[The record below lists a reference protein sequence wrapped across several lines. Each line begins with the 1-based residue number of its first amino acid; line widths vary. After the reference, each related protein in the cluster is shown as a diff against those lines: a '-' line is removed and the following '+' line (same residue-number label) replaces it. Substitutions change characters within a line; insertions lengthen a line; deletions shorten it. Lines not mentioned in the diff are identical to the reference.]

1 MRSMTRE
8 MNCDC
13 RAVLM
18 CRRSALVPDNNGGY
32 CTFEVKKGVPNIRPP
47 PLCRSR
53 LCLDIRSKTSPEMKG
68 KPSVPMCDALNVLS
82 QPPEPLLISQRIFGL
97 NQPDKDLS
105 VNALLFKRDKV
116 ISESNGDR
124 QWELEKDEIRDKCLV
139 EDWKVGQA
147 DGRGGRLELVSPMEG
162 TFCGCK
168 RITAQTAL

>member
-47 PLCRSR
+47 PLCRSATGIDAAGSAWISDR
-53 LCLDIRSKTSPEMKG
+53 SGMTGIEDIAGDERKTQCTYVGPRAATYFPEDLRFESARQRSLG
-68 KPSVPMCDALNVLS
+68 
-82 QPPEPLLISQRIFGL
+82 
-97 NQPDKDLS
+97 
-105 VNALLFKRDKV
+105 
-116 ISESNGDR
+116 ESNGDR